1 LKVIGCTTALRLNS
15 HVPSSSGLVAGGAVT
30 AKFVCNTDQ
39 GSVHTPPWGARDVL
53 AEEVMPSD
61 PFEDLQVRYSHLE
74 KAQAEL
80 SEVVWRQQ
88 KQLDELEKVVRS
100 LSDRLGGD
108 PGLVDSSRVDLPPH
122 Y

>member
-1 LKVIGCTTALRLNS
+1 
-15 HVPSSSGLVAGGAVT
+15 
-30 AKFVCNTDQ
+30 
-39 GSVHTPPWGARDVL
+39 
-53 AEEVMPSD
+53 MPSD

-88 KQLDELEKVVRS
+88 KQLDELAKVVRT